1 MSSGTEPRV
10 RRQEPP
16 EDVNLAA
23 ALPGLARIAALASI
37 RVVEW
42 TAGAYMRVG
51 RRVLRAAAAGE
62 APGEVLQQS
71 GDELL
76 GYLRDLLGVSGN
88 GSADDR
94 PADARVPDEPV
105 VDAEVVE
112 YENAPSTAE
121 LRERGAEL
129 LRRSAQVSGD
139 DETHP
144 AYARIVGE
152 LAPDEARILRLLVME
167 GPQPSVDV
175 RSGGPIGMIKDELLA
190 PGLNMIGMEAGVRH
204 PERIKSHLNNL
215 YRLGLIWFSRE
226 QLEDQARYQVLEA
239 QPEVSEAIDEAGRAR
254 TIRRSIHLTP
264 FGLDFCRTCLPL
276 DTVEI
281 DALPRQSDDIY

>member
-1 MSSGTEPRV
+1 VNTSRPDPPRRVPERSDEDMS
-10 RRQEPP
+10 
-16 EDVNLAA
+16 LAA
-23 ALPGLARIAALASI
+23 ALPGLARIAAIASI

-42 TAGAYMRVG
+42 TAGAYVRAGSRLV
-51 RRVLRAAAAGE
+51 RAAAAGDP
-62 APGEVLQQS
+62 PGEVLRES

-76 GYLRDLLGVSGN
+76 AYVRDLLGVRDN
-88 GSADDR
+88 GYPPSA
-94 PADARVPDEPV
+94 EPV

-112 YENAPSTAE
+112 AE
-121 LRERGAEL
+121 EHPTRAALRERGAEL
-129 LRRSAQVSGD
+129 LRRSADVGL
-139 DETHP
+139 DEEAHP
-144 AYARIVGE
+144 AYSRILSE
-152 LAPDEARILRLLVME
+152 IAPDEARILRLLVIE

-175 RSGGPIGMIKDELLA
+175 RTGGPIGMIKDELVA

-204 PERIKSHLNNL
+204 EDRVKSHLNNL

-239 QPEVSEAIDEAGRAR
+239 QPEVADAVEEAGRAR

-264 FGLDFCRTCLPL
+264 FGHDFCRTCLPL

-281 DALPRQSDDIY
+281 DALPRET